1 MTLKQFE
8 ELIKDKYEVTKMAI
22 HTSYVLRFGKK
33 GSVILQYCNNEFK
46 KCIVGGKEKEKI
58 EKLLSIKN

>member
-8 ELIKDKYEVTKMAI
+8 ELIKDKYEVTKVAI
-22 HTSYVLRFGKK
+22 HTSYVLKLGKK

-46 KCIVGGKEKEKI
+46 KCFVNGKEKEQI